1 MPLSNRSTRSAA
13 DETRETPADADGTE
27 TPGRRFGRRFLRRG
41 LLLLGTAVGVRVAVA
56 VLRRRRRPKREF
68 TEIEL
73 DADPAEQ

>member
-13 DETRETPADADGTE
+13 AEPNE
-27 TPGRRFGRRFLRRG
+27 TPGDASDGGRSGRRA
-41 LLLLGTAVGVRVAVA
+41 LLLLGAAAVGVAAGVA
-56 VLRRRRRPKREF
+56 VLRRRRPKREF

>member
-13 DETRETPADADGTE
+13 DEARETPVDSEGTE
-27 TPGRRFGRRFLRRG
+27 SGDGGGVRRA
-41 LLLLGTAVGVRVAVA
+41 LLLGTAVGVAVGVGVAA
-56 VLRRRRRPKREF
+56 LRRRRPKREF